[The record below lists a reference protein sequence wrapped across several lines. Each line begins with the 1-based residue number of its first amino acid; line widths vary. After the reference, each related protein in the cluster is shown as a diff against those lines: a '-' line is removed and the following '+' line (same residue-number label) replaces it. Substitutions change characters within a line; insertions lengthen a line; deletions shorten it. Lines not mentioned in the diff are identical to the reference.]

1 MATLSIQ
8 LRLGLSRGW
17 RVRSLIKAK
26 FYAQSVVHCLF
37 IFSVLRARGFTER
50 IWTLNYS
57 VFTSTKKYVIFVEYF
72 KLPDYTN

>member
-50 IWTLNYS
+50 I
-57 VFTSTKKYVIFVEYF
+57 
-72 KLPDYTN
+72 